1 MWLNLLFN
9 IILPLLF
16 LVILNRRIYN
26 KLNQVRFISKE
37 KEKKILSQI
46 SFSSRHSVR
55 RSTEPRLRKREQR
68 LARIS
73 LLIVMIFITCHSVKN
88 IPTIFEIFGKDPRV
102 SESPDFLKMP
112 EFYHVF
118 FFIIF
123 IQLKIYQRIR
133 NSPDF
138 RRFPFAKRCS
148 YLVISWPSSTA
159 VSISWSTPSVTVRPS

>member
-9 IILPLLF
+9 ILLPLLS

-26 KLNQVRFISKE
+26 KLNQVRFNSKE
-37 KEKKILSQI
+37 TEKKILSQI

-102 SESPDFLKMP
+102 SESTLN
-112 EFYHVF
+112 
-118 FFIIF
+118 IF
-123 IQLKIYQRIR
+123 IHLKIFQRNR
-133 NSPDF
+133 NSPNF
-138 RRFPFAKRCS
+138 RSIPLAKRCF
-148 YLVISWPSSTA
+148 YLVTSWPSSTA
-159 VSISWSTPSVTVRPS
+159 VSTSWSTPSVTVRPS